1 MYLALLSRIVYQIA
15 HRLWA
20 RRRPFSIYLG
30 RKCGKAWKYLDF
42 MDYAGNREKS
52 SWKGIA
58 SAPSMEMNKVLFFMF
73 LWGITLG

>member
-1 MYLALLSRIVYQIA
+1 
-15 HRLWA
+15 
-20 RRRPFSIYLG
+20 LG

-73 LWGITLG
+73 LLRGITPG